1 MKLVKVN
8 KISYYSPAKA
18 YKVLLIEEKSSN
30 EFCVIVGTMEAQSIA
45 MAIEKIKLPRPMTHD
60 LIYNIL
66 EKFNCKVHKI
76 EIKGSHNGTYFASI
90 ILRYPDNKLLEID
103 SRPSDAIVIA
113 LKTSANIY
121 VCDNLIN
128 SQERNSFQPKIQK
141 RSVEKKSIQSD
152 YKALEN
158 LENALKKAII
168 DEEYEVAAKL
178 RDRIDYIK
186 KDTLF

>member
-8 KISYYSPAKA
+8 KISYYASAKA
-18 YKVLLIEEKSSN
+18 YKVILNEKDGNN

-66 EKFNCKVHKI
+66 DEFNCKVHKV
-76 EIKGSHNGTYFASI
+76 EIKNSHNGTYYASI
-90 ILRYPDNKLLEID
+90 ILKHSNNKLVAID
-103 SRPSDAIVIA
+103 SRPSDAIVLA
-113 LKTSANIY
+113 LKTSTNIY
-121 VCDNLIN
+121 VSDKLMNF
-128 SQERNSFQPKIQK
+128 QETKNIKPKIESK
-141 RSVEKKSIQSD
+141 IIEEKSVQND

-168 DEEYEVAAKL
+168 DEEYELAAKL
-178 RDRIDYIK
+178 RDRIDFIK

>member
-8 KISYYSPAKA
+8 KISYYSSAKA
-18 YKVLLIEEKSSN
+18 YKVLLLEEKSKN

-66 EKFNCKVHKI
+66 EKFNCKVYKV
-76 EIKGSHNGTYFASI
+76 EIKDSQNGTYFASI
-90 ILRYPDNKLLEID
+90 ILKYSDNKLVEID

-113 LKTSANIY
+113 LKTSTNIY
-121 VCDNLIN
+121 VCDKLMN
-128 SQERNSFQPKIQK
+128 SQEPKDGQPKMLNKKI
-141 RSVEKKSIQSD
+141 EKKSLQSD
-152 YKALEN
+152 YKALKN

-168 DEEYEVAAKL
+168 EEEYEVAAKL